1 MRQGVISMRQRQERL
16 SALIREEIS
25 EILLRRVKDP
35 RISSFLVITEVKMSK
50 DLRYAHIYVSVYG
63 SKEEKEQT
71 MKGLESAKGF
81 IRSELG
87 KDLRIRFVPEIFFEL
102 DDSLEKG
109 DRILRKLKE
118 LGLEDE
124 QDSE

>member
-1 MRQGVISMRQRQERL
+1 MRQRQERL
-16 SALIREEIS
+16 SALIREEVS

-35 RISSFLVITEVKMSK
+35 RISSFVVITEVKLSK

-63 SKEEKEQT
+63 SEEDKKRT
-71 MKGLESAKGF
+71 MMGLESAKGF

-87 KDLRIRFVPEIFFEL
+87 KDLRIRFIPEIFFEL
-102 DDSLEKG
+102 DESLEKG

-124 QDSE
+124 ENTNKDD

>member
-1 MRQGVISMRQRQERL
+1 MRQRQERL
-16 SALIREEIS
+16 SALIREEVS

-35 RISSFLVITEVKMSK
+35 RISSFIVITEVKLSK

-63 SKEEKEQT
+63 SEEEKKQT
-71 MKGLESAKGF
+71 MLGLESAKGF

-87 KDLRIRFVPEIFFEL
+87 KDLRIRFIPEIFFEL
-102 DDSLEKG
+102 DESLEKG

-124 QDSE
+124 EDAEKTD

>member
-1 MRQGVISMRQRQERL
+1 MRQRQERL

-35 RISSFLVITEVKMSK
+35 RISSFIVITEVKLSK

-63 SKEEKEQT
+63 TEEEKKKT
-71 MKGLESAKGF
+71 MIGLESAKGF

-87 KDLRIRFVPEIFFEL
+87 KDLRIRFIPEIFFEL
-102 DDSLEKG
+102 DESLEKG

-124 QDSE
+124 EDTEKTD

>member
-1 MRQGVISMRQRQERL
+1 MRQRQERL

-63 SKEEKEQT
+63 SEEEKKQT
-71 MKGLESAKGF
+71 MQGLESAKGF

>member
-1 MRQGVISMRQRQERL
+1 MRQRQERL
-16 SALIREEIS
+16 SALIREEVS

-35 RISSFLVITEVKMSK
+35 RISSFVVITEVKLSK

-63 SKEEKEQT
+63 SEEDKKRT
-71 MKGLESAKGF
+71 MIGLESAKGF

-87 KDLRIRFVPEIFFEL
+87 KDLRIRFIPEIFFEL
-102 DDSLEKG
+102 DESLEKG

-124 QDSE
+124 ENTDKDD

>member
-1 MRQGVISMRQRQERL
+1 MKQGVIEMKQRQERL
-16 SALIREEIS
+16 SALIRQEIS

-63 SKEEKEQT
+63 SEEEKKQT

-124 QDSE
+124 EYSE

>member
-1 MRQGVISMRQRQERL
+1 MKQGVIEMRQRQERL
-16 SALIREEIS
+16 SALIRQEVS

-63 SKEEKEQT
+63 SEEEKKQT

-124 QDSE
+124 EYSE

>member
-1 MRQGVISMRQRQERL
+1 MRQRQERL
-16 SALIREEIS
+16 SALIRQEVS

-35 RISSFLVITEVKMSK
+35 RISSFLVITGVKMSK

-63 SKEEKEQT
+63 SEEEKKQT

-124 QDSE
+124 EYSE

>member
-63 SKEEKEQT
+63 SEEEKKQT
-71 MKGLESAKGF
+71 MQGLESAKGF

>member
-1 MRQGVISMRQRQERL
+1 VR
-16 SALIREEIS
+16 
-25 EILLRRVKDP
+25 
-35 RISSFLVITEVKMSK
+35 
-50 DLRYAHIYVSVYG
+50 
-63 SKEEKEQT
+63 
-71 MKGLESAKGF
+71 
-81 IRSELG
+81 

-124 QDSE
+124 EYSE

>member
-1 MRQGVISMRQRQERL
+1 MRQRQERL

-35 RISSFLVITEVKMSK
+35 RISSNFIVITEVEISK
-50 DLRYAHIYVSVYG
+50 DLRYARIYVSVYG
-63 SKEEKEQT
+63 SEEEKRET

-87 KDLRIRFVPEIFFEL
+87 KDLRIRFIPEISFEL
-102 DDSLEKG
+102 DESLERG
-109 DRILRKLKE
+109 DRILKKLKE
-118 LGLEDE
+118 LKLENEED
-124 QDSE
+124 Q

>member
-1 MRQGVISMRQRQERL
+1 MRQRQERL

-35 RISSFLVITEVKMSK
+35 RILSNFIVITEVEISK
-50 DLRYAHIYVSVYG
+50 DLRYARIYVSVYG
-63 SKEEKEQT
+63 SEEEKRET

-87 KDLRIRFVPEIFFEL
+87 KDLRIRFIPEISFEL
-102 DDSLEKG
+102 DESLERG

-118 LGLEDE
+118 LKLKNEED
-124 QDSE
+124 Q